1 MNVTDTMILDLGRT
15 AMITGL
21 KMAAPILIASM
32 VSGVLVSIVLAA
44 TQIQE
49 FTLTFIPKIV
59 AVAVTILVVGPMMFR
74 MLADFTSRLLV
85 GLPNMVP

>member
-1 MNVTDTMILDLGRT
+1 MTETMVLDLGRT
-15 AMITGL
+15 AVITGL

-32 VSGVLVSIVLAA
+32 ISGVVVSIILAA

-59 AVAVTILVVGPMMFR
+59 AVAVTVLIVGPLMF
-74 MLADFTSRLLV
+74 RLLV
-85 GLPNMVP
+85 DFSRSLLISLPNLVP

>member
-1 MNVTDTMILDLGRT
+1 MTDTMILDLGRT

-32 VSGVLVSIVLAA
+32 VSGVIVSIVLAA

-59 AVAVTILVVGPMMFR
+59 AVAVTILIVGPMMFR

>member
-1 MNVTDTMILDLGRT
+1 MTDTMILDLGRT

-21 KMAAPILIASM
+21 KLAAPILIASM
-32 VSGVLVSIVLAA
+32 VSGVLVSIILAA

-59 AVAVTILVVGPMMFR
+59 AVAVTVLVVGPMMFR
-74 MLADFTSRLLV
+74 ILVDFTGRLLTS
-85 GLPNMVP
+85 LPGMVP

>member
-32 VSGVLVSIVLAA
+32 VSGVIVSIVLAA

>member
-1 MNVTDTMILDLGRT
+1 MTDTMILDLGRT

>member
-32 VSGVLVSIVLAA
+32 VSGVIVSIVLAA

-59 AVAVTILVVGPMMFR
+59 AVAVTILIVGPMMFR

>member
-1 MNVTDTMILDLGRT
+1 VTDTMILDLGRT

>member
-1 MNVTDTMILDLGRT
+1 MILDLGRT

>member
-1 MNVTDTMILDLGRT
+1 MTETMVLDLGRT
-15 AMITGL
+15 AVIIGL

-32 VSGVLVSIVLAA
+32 VSGVVVSIVLAA

-59 AVAVTILVVGPMMFR
+59 AVAVTVLVVGPMMFR
-74 MLADFTSRLLV
+74 LLVDFSSRLLIA
-85 GLPNMVP
+85 LPNMVP